1 VGWHINAGLT
11 YNANEN
17 KSPILRCEKQHNGT
31 QLSYSPRNHRSY
43 NHRSYYSNSL
53 QTFKVYI
60 TMTDTDERKLT
71 KTITLAKLHPP
82 DFRIWLSTAEVT
94 FAVYDCLNIVNG
106 TELNPALSQAPGA
119 TTPAN
124 RKINASWTN
133 RHALAREALLRSLER
148 SELIKVH
155 DLPLAADIWARLKEE
170 YGAISDA
177 LRLKHNFI
185 RSANILL
192 RQCKFI
198 LTTLPNSLRI
208 LNTMLL
214 LALPK

>member
-1 VGWHINAGLT
+1 VV
-11 YNANEN
+11 E
-17 KSPILRCEKQHNGT
+17 KSVKNYGRHNIPYYPSPKNTTERNFPMLQEIIIFTIVAFIT
-31 QLSYSPRNHRSY
+31 QTLH
-43 NHRSYYSNSL
+43 